1 MVLIYGENNVI
12 KGKIPCIMK
21 VLEERKRTIEIFNT
35 PLKEIL
41 DEPQN
46 IVEEEEITISAD
58 NAQMIF
64 GSK

>member
-1 MVLIYGENNVI
+1 
-12 KGKIPCIMK
+12 MK